1 MNLNIRLAD
10 GVDLIESTVPRCGG
24 DGVRVSAPVRYPC
37 AAERRLTVT
46 GPSVHRRVHTS
57 FPCSLK

>member
-24 DGVRVSAPVRYPC
+24 DGVRFSAPLRRG
-37 AAERRLTVT
+37 AAPYADRCERFS
-46 GPSVHRRVHTS
+46 GHSH
-57 FPCSLK
+57 FISLLPFAN